1 MISLLPLSMTTCV
14 CNSNGDPCKLC
25 CDRLCFEEKGKHVKL
40 IPRKAESAI
49 ALALDQCV
57 FQDNDLKCDG
67 LFILSQANRSYV
79 LLVELKGVD
88 IQHAYE
94 QLAYVLNSRP
104 EYREILDHVRAN
116 AAGRLVQKSFIV
128 SSGVLGAK
136 EKQKL
141 ENTWN
146 IRPVLI
152 AGQKPADKAPDLRD
166 QMYLGS

>member
-1 MISLLPLSMTTCV
+1 MITCV
-14 CNSNGDPCKLC
+14 CTSNGEPCKLC

-57 FQDNDLKCDG
+57 FRDNNLKCDG
-67 LFILSQANRSYV
+67 LFVLSQHNKSYV

-88 IQHAYE
+88 IPHAYE
-94 QLAYVLNSRP
+94 QIAYVLNSRP
-104 EYREILDHVRAN
+104 EYQEILDHVRAN
-116 AAGRLVQKSFIV
+116 TEGSLVQKSFIV
-128 SSGVLGAK
+128 SNGVLGAK

-141 ENTWN
+141 ENTLK

-166 QMYLGS
+166 QKYLRS